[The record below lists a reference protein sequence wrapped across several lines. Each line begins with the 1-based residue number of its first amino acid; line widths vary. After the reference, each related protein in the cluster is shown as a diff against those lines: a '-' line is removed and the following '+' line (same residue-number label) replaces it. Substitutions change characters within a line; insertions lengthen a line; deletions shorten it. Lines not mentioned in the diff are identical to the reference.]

1 MQQLKTIDEI
11 LITSEGLQLY
21 HKLIIQLNKDFQR
34 AAIEEF
40 FLETITPSELKIK
53 LQEALFHL
61 IQNHYSE
68 YMNLLYI
75 IDVSEE
81 KIKNIEGEDTGEISE
96 QIAYLILLREW
107 QKVWFKEKYKS

>member
-21 HKLIIQLNKDFQR
+21 IKLILQLNKDFQR
-34 AAIEEF
+34 AAIDEA
-40 FLETITPSELKIK
+40 FLETISPSDLKTK
-53 LQEALFHL
+53 LHEIVFHL
-61 IQNHYSE
+61 IQNNYSE
-68 YMNLLYI
+68 YLNLLYI

-81 KIKNIEGEDTGEISE
+81 KIKNIEGEDTVEISE

-107 QKVWFKEKYKS
+107 QKVWFKEKY

>member
-21 HKLIIQLNKDFQR
+21 HQLILQLNKDFQR
-34 AAIEEF
+34 AAIAEA
-40 FLETITPSELKIK
+40 FLETIAPSELRIK
-53 LQEALFHL
+53 LHEIVLRL

-68 YMNLLYI
+68 YLNLLYI

-81 KIKNIEGEDTGEISE
+81 KIKNIEEEDTVEISKK
-96 QIAYLILLREW
+96 IAYLILLREW
-107 QKVWFKEKYKS
+107 QKVWFKEKYK